1 MIKIQYEFLNGEE
14 EKLILNFTKCQFINA
29 AVAVI
34 IGTLCVYARTV
45 NKYVKFKFEN
55 NRNNPVFI
63 FMKQVGIYEY
73 FCKNDVKYSTN
84 KAITFNRIS
93 DEDAME
99 AYTDKIMAL
108 APINITNDAKDTLSS
123 YFYELYQNSLVHSK
137 SPIDVFSSGYWM
149 ETKKQLIFSIYD
161 MGIGIPDNVR
171 DHIGSHM
178 TSKECL
184 EWAMTEGTS
193 TVEDAFVK
201 RGLGLS
207 RLESFIKLNNGTMSI
222 YTDDI
227 CCIINN
233 KERKFIDLDYTIMGT
248 LIIINIIADSDH
260 IYIVG
265 ESQEE

>member
-1 MIKIQYEFLNGEE
+1 MILNGEE
-14 EKLILNFTKCQFINA
+14 EKLILNFTKCKFINA

-34 IGTLCVYARTV
+34 IGTLWVYARTV

-55 NRNNPVFI
+55 KPNNPIFK

-73 FCKNDVKYSTN
+73 FYKDHVKYSTDR
-84 KAITFNRIS
+84 AITFDRIS

-99 AYTDKIMAL
+99 TYTDKIMSL
-108 APINITNDAKDTLSS
+108 APINITNDAKDILSS
-123 YFYELYQNSLVHSK
+123 YFYEVYQNSLVHSK
-137 SPIDVFSSGYWM
+137 SPIEVFSSGYWM
-149 ETKKQLIFSIYD
+149 DTKKQLIFSIYD

-171 DHIGSHM
+171 DHLGKCM
-178 TSKECL
+178 TSRECV
-184 EWAMTEGTS
+184 EWAMTEGKS
-193 TVEDAFVK
+193 TIEDEFVK

-207 RLESFIKLNNGTMSI
+207 RLESFIKMNNGTMSI
-222 YTDDI
+222 YTDNV
-227 CCIINN
+227 CCIITN